1 MFTRLSAKLV
11 TFLRLK
17 TKFCSSYIVASN
29 VYKFQCCGCN
39 ATYYGK
45 TKRHFKVRMC
55 EHLRISTLTVKI
67 GKGDDDSVI
76 KENLLFFNHVPDF
89 EDSSVLTNNNNN
101 FKFTL
106 MESLLTSTD
115 HPPLNKNKLLPL
127 PLELFDS

>member
-1 MFTRLSAKLV
+1 
-11 TFLRLK
+11 
-17 TKFCSSYIVASN
+17 
-29 VYKFQCCGCN
+29 
-39 ATYYGK
+39 
-45 TKRHFKVRMC
+45 MC

-89 EDSSVLTNNNNN
+89 EDSSVLTTNNNN

-106 MESLLTSTD
+106 MESLLTSRD